1 MEYLSRAILYVVS
14 YFTINENWG
23 SFTLLAVSAICMAA
37 CFFDLFNY
45 WKIFGVVVIFFI
57 NKQNLLLFIIKLYF
71 IKEEFPYNSSG
82 FDGITNLGIL
92 TMWLYTS
99 LDNHKLPPADESS
112 WTADQVFTTALLL
125 AIAVGVDFPGSMI
138 ETIITIYMKLFIV
151 LRMLRILR
159 NRK

>member
-1 MEYLSRAILYVVS
+1 VEYLSRAILYVVS

-99 LDNHKLPPADESS
+99 LDSHKLPPADESS